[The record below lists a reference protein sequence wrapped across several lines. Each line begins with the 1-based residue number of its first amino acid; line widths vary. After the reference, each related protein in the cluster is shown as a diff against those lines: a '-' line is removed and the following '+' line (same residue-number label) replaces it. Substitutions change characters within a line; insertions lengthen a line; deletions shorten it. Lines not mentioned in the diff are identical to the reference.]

1 MDTYQEPI
9 DSERPNQ
16 ADSIRTFVYSDL
28 PEREK
33 EKFMEFM
40 IKNNVEFVM
49 DDDGNYVAT
58 ISFVLSNNTQVI

>member
-1 MDTYQEPI
+1 MDAYQEQI
-9 DSERPNQ
+9 DNERQ
-16 ADSIRTFVYSDL
+16 AEPESIRTFVYSDL

-49 DDDGNYVAT
+49 DEDGNYIAT
-58 ISFVLSNNTQVI
+58 ISFVLSNTNQVC